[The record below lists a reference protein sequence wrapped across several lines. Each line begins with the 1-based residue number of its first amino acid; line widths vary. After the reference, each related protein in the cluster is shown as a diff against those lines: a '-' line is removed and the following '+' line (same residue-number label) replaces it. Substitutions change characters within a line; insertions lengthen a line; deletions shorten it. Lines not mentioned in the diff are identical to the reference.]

1 MRNKMKC
8 RQEDPRDSSLQKT
21 KRKHGPT
28 STHLHSPETVFKEIK
43 ILNGDIFL
51 DIGCGIGEYSMFAS
65 NLVGEAGKIYS
76 LDINEVVIE
85 NLQNE
90 IRDKGIYNMEAFVAD
105 ITEIIPLEDQSV
117 DICFMVTVLHSIN
130 LSEYEEKI
138 FNEIRRVLKP
148 NGRLITIDCK
158 KELSHF
164 GPPAHLRISE
174 KELID
179 MAAKYSFKNT
189 NYTDLTY
196 NYMLQFDVLKP

>member
-1 MRNKMKC
+1 MKC
-8 RQEDPRDSSLQKT
+8 RQEDPGDSSLQKT

-43 ILNGDIFL
+43 ILNSDVFL

-65 NLVGEAGKIYS
+65 KLVGETGKVYAV
-76 LDINEVVIE
+76 DMNETVIE

-90 IRDKGIYNMEAFVAD
+90 IRDRGINNMEAFVAD
-105 ITEIIPLEDQSV
+105 ITEILPLEDCSI

-130 LSEYEEKI
+130 LKEYEEKL
-138 FNEIRRVLKP
+138 FNEIYRVLKP

-164 GPPAHLRISE
+164 GPPLHLRLSE
-174 KELID
+174 TELID
-179 MAAKYSFKNT
+179 KAAKYSFKNT

-196 NYMLQFDVLKP
+196 NYMLQFDVLK